1 MRRTYS
7 AGVAVVTV
15 AVLFAGAGS
24 AYAAGTPVQD
34 PVVRTA
40 TAAPAATTPLPT
52 QRQIAALFDRWNAAL
67 ATGDANRV
75 ADLYAPGAVLL
86 PTLSARLRTDRN
98 AIVDYFKHFLDSKPV
113 GRIQERFIHVLGP
126 TAAVDTGLYQF
137 TLTNK
142 DGTKSKVD
150 ARYTFVYELRG
161 GRWLIINHHSSVV
174 PSGG

>member
-7 AGVAVVTV
+7 AGVAVATV

-24 AYAAGTPVQD
+24 AYAAVTPVQD